1 MGFKKEIK
9 NENKTLKDKCKV
21 CKKELVFVESK
32 IVNGQLIDYYEC
44 DCGTREIGRASCRER
59 V

>member
-21 CKKELVFVESK
+21 CKKELVFIKSK

-44 DCGTREIGRASCRER
+44 DCGTSEKVTDLE
-59 V
+59 